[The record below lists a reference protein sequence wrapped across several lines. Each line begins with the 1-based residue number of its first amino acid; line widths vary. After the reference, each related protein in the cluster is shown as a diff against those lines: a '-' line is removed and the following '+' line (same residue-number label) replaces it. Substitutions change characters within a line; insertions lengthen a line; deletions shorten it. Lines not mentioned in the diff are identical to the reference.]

1 MPKKGFTL
9 LEILVVLFIVGA
21 LTIFSV
27 GGLHRA
33 RKAHQLDCAL
43 QELVLLRTAI
53 LSYKER
59 YGSFLT
65 KSWKGDLSSNAF
77 DKLKPFW
84 YPFRPE
90 NSKAVKNG
98 RWYGEFDDKSFFL
111 TLKSGSVYVKFD
123 DDLLEK
129 KIKGFCAYEN
139 ADDGTKENVNDGTK
153 ENVNDGTKFYI
164 LKQTQTEQSKSSQ

>member
-9 LEILVVLFIVGA
+9 LEILIVLFIVGA

-65 KSWKGDLSSNAF
+65 KSEQGDLSSPTF
-77 DKLKPFW
+77 D
-84 YPFRPE
+84 
-90 NSKAVKNG
+90 N
-98 RWYGEFDDKSFFL
+98 
-111 TLKSGSVYVKFD
+111 
-123 DDLLEK
+123 
-129 KIKGFCAYEN
+129 
-139 ADDGTKENVNDGTK
+139 
-153 ENVNDGTKFYI
+153 
-164 LKQTQTEQSKSSQ
+164 

>member
-65 KSWKGDLSSNAF
+65 KSGEGDLSSHAF

-98 RWYGEFDDKSFFL
+98 TWYGKFDNKANSFFL
-111 TLKSGSVYVKFD
+111 TLKSDGVDVKFD

-139 ADDGTKENVNDGTK
+139 
-153 ENVNDGTKFYI
+153 VNDGTKFYI
-164 LKQTQTEQSKSSQ
+164 LKQE